1 VKVELDWA
9 LPLSLFMKKYFMGL
23 FGAQHEIE
31 KKLAE
36 YLDETE
42 AIALELQKAIECYLK
57 QDGDGFAS
65 CFERINLMEHRLDT
79 LRRDIEEEIYG
90 RRLLPDTRGD
100 ILGLL
105 ESMDKIPNRIQA
117 LTREMILQKVRVPEG
132 LYPGLIRLADR
143 DVKIVGVL
151 ARTARAF
158 LDQPD
163 KVKEGAK
170 ELSDHEHEGDLI
182 ERGAVALIFDDDRLE
197 LAHKLQLRRLV
208 DDLGSICDI
217 AEDVGDRLVIAALK
231 RIL

>member
-1 VKVELDWA
+1 
-9 LPLSLFMKKYFMGL
+9 
-23 FGAQHEIE
+23 
-31 KKLAE
+31 
-36 YLDETE
+36 
-42 AIALELQKAIECYLK
+42 
-57 QDGDGFAS
+57 
-65 CFERINLMEHRLDT
+65 MEHSLDM

-117 LTREMILQKVRVPEG
+117 LTRELVLQKVRVPEG
-132 LYPGLIRLADR
+132 LHPGLSRLTDQ

-151 ARTARAF
+151 TRTAQAF
-158 LDQPD
+158 LDKPHQ
-163 KVKEGAK
+163 VKEGVR

-182 ERGAVALIFDDDRLE
+182 ERETVALIFDDHGLE

>member
-1 VKVELDWA
+1 
-9 LPLSLFMKKYFMGL
+9 MKKHFMGL
-23 FGAQHEIE
+23 FGARHQIE

-36 YLDETE
+36 YFDRME
-42 AIALELQKAIECYLK
+42 AIALELQKALGCYLE
-57 QDGDGFAS
+57 QDGEGFAS
-65 CFERINLMEHRLDT
+65 SFERINQMEHRLDT

-117 LTREMILQKVRVPEG
+117 LTRDLTLQKVRVPEG
-132 LYPGLIRLADR
+132 LHPGLIQLADCGVR
-143 DVKIVGVL
+143 IVGVL
-151 ARTARAF
+151 GRTARAF

-170 ELSDHEHEGDLI
+170 ELSDHEHKGDLI
-182 ERGAVALIFDDDRLE
+182 EQEVVALIFDDGALE

-217 AEDVGDRLVIAALK
+217 AEDVGDRLVVAALK
-231 RIL
+231 RLL